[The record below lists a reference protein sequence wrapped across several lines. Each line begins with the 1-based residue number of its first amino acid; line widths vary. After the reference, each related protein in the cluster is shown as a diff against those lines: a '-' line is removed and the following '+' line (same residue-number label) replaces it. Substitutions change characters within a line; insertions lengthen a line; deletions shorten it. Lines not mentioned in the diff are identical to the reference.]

1 MKKVLLLLV
10 ACMLNGMML
19 ANHLPF
25 TGNGYGTMDNPYEL
39 AFVGDDPVLQQYT
52 ITASANPTEGGT
64 VTGAGNYD
72 ENATCTLT
80 ANANAGYVFTNWTEN
95 GQLVSTAVSYS
106 FNVTGDRAL
115 VANFETTENH
125 WNPVPG
131 SMYSNSTTIIGVI
144 LINGIEHY
152 TDHLE
157 LAVFSGDECRGT
169 CRPEEFFLTHR
180 YLANVNVYG
189 EVDDELTFKLYDH
202 SLQQEF
208 DLTSPASVLFT
219 DDGYGTPIMP
229 YELDFIGENPYPQ
242 FTVTASVTPE
252 IVGSVEGTG
261 DYGQYTLCTVTAIPY
276 EGFAFACWVEDG
288 VIVSTDPTYSFVVYD
303 DVDLEARFTLQGII
317 NFQDSYVKEVCVANW
332 DLDGDGELSYV
343 EAALVTHLNNAFQG
357 NTNIVTFGEF
367 VYFFG
372 LSSIEDYAFY
382 NCESLQTIVL
392 PYMLTAIGSNAFNNC
407 YNLMTIGSYTLVPP
421 VIADEEAFAYSY
433 EGTLY
438 VPCGTM
444 DAYQAAPYWENFTTM
459 WFNGISWVEQD
470 GLRFEIID
478 TRNHYLAVTGF
489 ANGVTSAQN
498 LVIPSTVYVDCAG
511 RDYTVTKIAD
521 NAFYQNTNL
530 TGTITFPS
538 TLTEIG
544 SNAFG
549 YCSGLTGDLVFP
561 ASLTTIRNSSF
572 NDCTGLNG
580 TLTIPE
586 NVTWIGM
593 RSFVNCRFTRINFN
607 AINCESMGWDENH
620 EYIYYVFWLNSN
632 LEEIVIGE
640 NVTQIPDYAFGARN
654 SQNCHLTFLGNAVT
668 SIGDYAFYHDEA
680 DDLGLVGE
688 LHLPSSVT
696 TIGYRAFANCSGL
709 TGDLVIPENVDRI
722 LGHAFINCNFTSIHY
737 NATNCTSIGYNEENN
752 NWNYAFWRNLS
763 LEEIVIGDNVIQIPS
778 CAFTNHYSHHC
789 HLTIGNSVQTIN
801 SGAFSS
807 YTDLQT
813 NPYPGL
819 VGALVIPASV
829 TAINENAFNG
839 CTGLTEIWS
848 MNSSAP
854 SILNNTFVNI
864 SRSIPLHVPCGSLDN
879 YQNASYWSEFT
890 NYSEN
895 PHVLIVKS
903 GNEYLGNA
911 SIVQYGSCSGDDNIV
926 HAEAYVG
933 CLFNNWT
940 TLDGTVISNEAE
952 YAFSPSEDITLV
964 ANFTGLENH
973 HLFIGAG
980 DWNDVNNWDP
990 MELPTATSTV
1000 GIFGPATLYGE
1011 ATVASA
1017 GIYNNNILTI
1027 YPEAA
1032 LTVTGTLNTIGGA
1045 QINIQDGGQLYHA
1058 SQGVNA
1064 TLAKSITSYTPNE
1077 RDGWHLIASP
1087 IAGIA
1092 DMSSVTNLISN
1103 DYDLYYYDEPTVYWI
1118 NQEDSENNFNA
1129 LENAKGY
1136 LYANSCAGQSF
1147 EAQIGEGTSTT
1158 GYFPFYTLYNY
1169 SIAECLF
1176 LAEELANAGVTTTSM
1191 TSLSWYA
1198 TNATGYN
1205 QQGITIWMAN
1215 VNDETLA
1222 GASHIVT
1229 SMTKVYTGNITP
1241 AIGWNE
1247 FVFNEGTFS
1256 WDGHSNVLIYCQ
1268 RNNGEWNSTVKWQ
1281 ATSGLDFNCMA
1292 YNYQDSGAY
1301 DPTIA
1306 NTMNTSTTR
1315 PNIIFKAQGSRD
1327 ASTTIS
1333 FIGSLQ
1339 DGSATIAVPLS
1350 YEATMDEMKG
1360 FNLVGNPFAHNVT
1373 SYSTVNVAEGCFR
1386 MNENK
1391 DDLIVSEITEE
1402 EPLKPAEG
1410 FFVKATDGDASL
1422 TFNPTRGSVLTKSS
1436 SIRVEVLKDSKLIDR
1451 LLVKNAERQP
1461 LEKFSLNEQRTKVY
1475 AIQDRKELA
1484 IVPCEGNEQPVNF
1497 KAAKNGNYTLSV
1509 NADGME
1515 FTYLHLIDNLTGND
1529 VDLLTNPN
1537 YSFEAKTTDYATR
1550 FKLVF
1555 ATDSSVDTETDSFAF
1570 IDGNGNLTLY
1580 GIEGEATLQVVDLL
1594 GHVLSSQEFS
1604 GSYSKKLDVATGTY
1618 VLRLIQGNDIKVQK
1632 MVVK

>member
-19 ANHLPF
+19 ANHWEPCDPEVNFVTSTIQQF
-25 TGNGYGTMDNPYEL
+25 T
-39 AFVGDDPVLQQYT
+39 V
-52 ITASANPTEGGT
+52 TATANPAEGGT
-64 VTGAGNYD
+64 VTGAGTYD
-72 ENATCTLT
+72 ENTTCTLT

-144 LINGIEHY
+144 LINGIELY

-169 CRPEEFFLTHR
+169 CRPEEFFLTNR

-219 DDGYGTPIMP
+219 DDGYGTPILP
-229 YELDFIGENPYPQ
+229 YELDFTGENPYPQ

-303 DVDLEARFTLQGII
+303 DIDLEARFTLQGII

-357 NTNIVTFGEF
+357 NTNIVFFGEF

-407 YNLMTIGSYTLVPP
+407 YNLMTIGSYALVPP

-593 RSFVNCRFTRINFN
+593 RSFVNCRFSKIYFN
-607 AINCESMGWDENH
+607 ATHCESMGIDETYS
-620 EYIYYVFWLNSN
+620 YIYYVFWLNSN
-632 LEEIVIGE
+632 LDEIVIGE
-640 NVTQIPDYAFGARN
+640 NVTQIPAYAFGAEN
-654 SQNCHLTFLGNAVT
+654 SQHCRVTFLGDAVT
-668 SIGDYAFYHDEA
+668 YIGYNAFIHDA
-680 DDLGLVGE
+680 PNDVGIVGE
-688 LHLPSSVT
+688 LIIPSSVT
-696 TIGYRAFANCSGL
+696 
-709 TGDLVIPENVDRI
+709 
-722 LGHAFINCNFTSIHY
+722 
-737 NATNCTSIGYNEENN
+737 
-752 NWNYAFWRNLS
+752 W
-763 LEEIVIGDNVIQIPS
+763 
-778 CAFTNHYSHHC
+778 
-789 HLTIGNSVQTIN
+789 IGN
-801 SGAFSS
+801 
-807 YTDLQT
+807 
-813 NPYPGL
+813 
-819 VGALVIPASV
+819 
-829 TAINENAFNG
+829 NAFYG
-839 CTGLTEIWS
+839 CTGLTEIWCKPTQS
-848 MNSSAP
+848 PTIYS
-854 SILNNTFVNI
+854 NTFAEIDHTLPV
-864 SRSIPLHVPCGSLDN
+864 HVPCGSLDN
-879 YQNASYWSEFT
+879 YQNANYWSEFT

-895 PHVLIVKS
+895 PHVLMVSS
-903 GNEYLGNA
+903 GNEYLGSA
-911 SIVQYGSCSGDDNIV
+911 SVVQYGSCENNENII
-926 HAEAYVG
+926 HAEPFVG
-933 CLFNNWT
+933 SLFNGWT
-940 TLDGTVISNEAE
+940 TPDGTVISSNADFTF
-952 YAFSPSEDITLV
+952 ALSEDITLV
-964 ANFTGLENH
+964 ANFTPLEGH
-973 HLFIGAG
+973 HIFVGAG
-980 DWNDVNNWDP
+980 DWNNVNNWNP
-990 MELPTATSTV
+990 AELPTATSTV

-1017 GIYNNNILTI
+1017 GIYNDNSLTI
-1027 YPEAA
+1027 YPDAA
-1032 LTVTGTLNTIGGA
+1032 LTVTGTLTTAEGT
-1045 QINIQDGGQLYHA
+1045 QINILDGGQLYHA
-1058 SQGVNA
+1058 NAGVNA
-1064 TLAKSITSYTPNE
+1064 TLAKSITPYTANE

-1087 IAGIA
+1087 MEGNV
-1092 DMSSVTNLISN
+1092 DVTSVESLTSN
-1103 DYDLYYYDEPTVYWI
+1103 DYDLYYYDEPSIYWI
-1118 NQEDSENNFNA
+1118 NQEDPENNFNE

-1136 LYANSCAGQSF
+1136 LYANSPTVEPF
-1147 EAQIGEGTSTT
+1147 EAQIGEGYNST

-1169 SIAECLF
+1169 SIGENLF
-1176 LAEELANAGVTTTSM
+1176 LAEELANAGVTTSPM

-1198 TNATGYN
+1198 NNAPGYN

-1215 VNDETLA
+1215 VADQALTTT
-1222 GASHIVT
+1222 SHIVT
-1229 SMTKVYTGNITP
+1229 NMTKVYTGNITP

-1256 WDGHSNVLIYCQ
+1256 WDGYSNVLILCQ
-1268 RNNGEWNSTVKWQ
+1268 RNNGAWNSTVSWK
-1281 ATSGLDFNCMA
+1281 ATSGMNFTCAA
-1292 YNYQDSGAY
+1292 YRYQDSGAY
-1301 DPTIA
+1301 DPTIS
-1306 NTMNTSTTR
+1306 NTMYTSTTR
-1315 PNIIFKAQGSRD
+1315 SDIIFKAQGSRD
-1327 ASTTIS
+1327 ASMTIS

-1386 MNENK
+1386 MNEAK
-1391 DDLIVSEITEE
+1391 DDLIVSEISDV

-1436 SIRVEVLKDSKLIDR
+1436 SIRVEVSKDNKLIDR

-1555 ATDSSVDTETDSFAF
+1555 VTGSSVDTETDSFAF